1 MKRIFVGLI
10 VLLLFSACNEHKDKI
25 ENPRPT
31 TKIEQDIYRSGDS
44 MLAAF
49 QRKDWATFV
58 RYNHPNMVKRMGG
71 TEAFASFINLQMKQ
85 IPDNAIKSI
94 SLGKI
99 LQIVKTAKDLQ
110 CVVEQN
116 TKMELQ
122 GVPVDKT
129 TYLIGKSVDNGDQW
143 TFFDASTK
151 TALLPKD
158 IKADLSNQLRIPA
171 VINKNNK

>member
-1 MKRIFVGLI
+1 MKKILVGLF
-10 VLLLFSACNEHKDKI
+10 VLLLLSACKEHENKI
-25 ENPRPT
+25 ENRRAK
-31 TKIEQDIYRSGDS
+31 TKIAQQIYRSGDS

-49 QRKDWATFV
+49 QRKDWVTFV
-58 RYNHPNMVKRMGG
+58 QFNHPNMVKRMGG
-71 TEAFASFINLQMKQ
+71 TEAFASFVNLQMKQ

-110 CVVEQN
+110 CVVEQI

-122 GVPVDKT
+122 GVSLDKT
-129 TYLIGKSVDNGDQW
+129 TYLIGESVDNGDHW

-151 TALLPKD
+151 TALQPKD
-158 IKADLSNQLRIPA
+158 IKPDLSNQLKIP
-171 VINKNNK
+171 VVSNQGNQ